1 MSETFTTIISNVK
14 DEEGDD
20 ALLKIVF
27 KKNLYQ
33 EPGVSAEAFDSKGRY
48 FYAKSLERDLEGYI
62 NHAEK
67 GTLEVIYCDYEGTIC
82 IEIQGG
88 RWGQYETLQED
99 KYSPY
104 HLQSINNHL
113 QSINNEIAEAEE
125 KLKILIKKKLQIE
138 KFYGNLNLL

>member
-1 MSETFTTIISNVK
+1 MSETYTTIIPNVK
-14 DEEGDD
+14 DEEGED

-62 NHAEK
+62 NHADE

-82 IEIQGG
+82 IELHGDKYG
-88 RWGQYETLQED
+88 EYDTLQED

-104 HLQSINNHL
+104 HLQSINN
-113 QSINNEIAEAEE
+113 EITEAEE
-125 KLKILIKKKLQIE
+125 KLKILIKKKLQCE